1 MRLGDSMGN
10 VTSCVRIAS
19 SFALGVV
26 ARLSAHR
33 MVITSTTERIQERAE
48 ELRQQGATV
57 LALAFDLTSYES
69 AEKLVATAAG
79 INGKIDVLVNNAG
92 ATQTGVN
99 VGSTL
104 FASIS
109 PAEWHAHIARNL
121 TTLFNV
127 TRCVV
132 PLMIDAKY
140 GRIVNISSTT
150 GTRASY
156 HGQ

>member
-1 MRLGDSMGN
+1 MRITSMMMQSTRKKVAL
-10 VTSCVRIAS
+10 VTGAGSATGIGFAIAKKLAQNG
-19 SFALGVV
+19 FA
-26 ARLSAHR
+26 

-57 LALAFDLTSYES
+57 LALAFDLTSYEL

-109 PAEWHAHIARNL
+109 PAEWQGPLPHNLPAPFYLPSRVGRAR
-121 TTLFNV
+121 
-127 TRCVV
+127 
-132 PLMIDAKY
+132 
-140 GRIVNISSTT
+140 
-150 GTRASY
+150 
-156 HGQ
+156 